1 MVNVEAEDSGDE
13 NTSKE
18 YYDGDENASEEY
30 DDNVS
35 KENVSEEYDDG
46 DESVSKKDHFR
57 LTDGLSDCLWE
68 LSHVGVLHIL

>member
-1 MVNVEAEDSGDE
+1 MVNVEAGKYD
-13 NTSKE
+13 
-18 YYDGDENASEEY
+18 DGDKNASEEY
-30 DDNVS
+30 DDGD
-35 KENVSEEYDDG
+35 ENVSEEYDDG